1 MGYMASPGVV
11 SYEPRYSDNLFYETT
26 PTGIEGLDQ
35 LLGGGFIRGRTYLIS
50 GETGTGKTLIS
61 LTFLLQG
68 ALKFGEPG
76 IYVSVDETYE
86 QLVMGAKR
94 FGWDL
99 EELRAKGLIEVLV
112 PEMDL
117 IERLREKD
125 PTAIAKSLIASLRD
139 YVVALNAQRLV
150 IDPIAPLVTLD
161 KDVQVLREYIRVLV
175 MGIEREIGTT
185 NIVTTEIPSGS
196 TAISRYGVEE
206 FLATGVLVTGIART
220 RDGNFK
226 RVLFIRKM
234 RWSPVQPG
242 LYEFEIVPKEGV
254 VVKAQVKEPLMPV
267 TFLPFAP

>member
-1 MGYMASPGVV
+1 MASPGVV
-11 SYEPRYSDNLFYETT
+11 SYEPPKTVDLFYETT
-26 PTGIEGLDQ
+26 PTGVEGLDQ

-99 EELRAKGLIEVLV
+99 EDLRAKGLIEVLV

-196 TAISRYGVEE
+196 AAISRYGVEE
-206 FLATGVLVTGIART
+206 FLAAGVLVTGIART
-220 RDGNFK
+220 REGNFK

-242 LYEFEIVPKEGV
+242 LYEFDIVPKEGV
-254 VVKAQVKEPLMPV
+254 VVKSQVKEPLLPV
-267 TFLPFAP
+267 TFLPFVP

>member
-1 MGYMASPGVV
+1 MATSDTRIYGYDAQ
-11 SYEPRYSDNLFYETT
+11 NLFYETT
-26 PTGIEGLDQ
+26 PTGIDGLDQ
-35 LLGGGFIRGRTYLIS
+35 ILGGGFIRGRSYLIS

-68 ALKFGEPG
+68 ALRLGEAG

-99 EELRAKGLIEVLV
+99 EELRAKGLIEILV

-117 IERLREKD
+117 IERIREKD

-139 YVVALNAQRLV
+139 YVAALNAQRLV
-150 IDPIAPLVTLD
+150 IDPIAPLVTME

-206 FLATGVLVTGIART
+206 FLAAGVMVTGIAKA
-220 RDGNFK
+220 RDGSFK
-226 RVLFIRKM
+226 RVIFIRKM
-234 RWSPVQPG
+234 RWSPVPPG
-242 LYEFEIVPKEGV
+242 LYEFDIVPKEGV
-254 VVKAQVKEPLMPV
+254 VVKSAVKEPLIPV
-267 TFLPFAP
+267 TFLPSGSFL

>member
-1 MGYMASPGVV
+1 MAAGYGQQ
-11 SYEPRYSDNLFYETT
+11 YQETLFYETT
-26 PTGIEGLDQ
+26 PTGVEGLDQ
-35 LLGGGFIRGRTYLIS
+35 ILGGGFIKGRTYLIS
-50 GETGTGKTLIS
+50 GETGTAKTLLS
-61 LTFLLQG
+61 LTFLIQG

-99 EELRAKGLIEVLV
+99 EDLRAKGLIEILV

-117 IERLREKD
+117 IERIREKD
-125 PTAIAKSLIASLRD
+125 PTAIAKSLIVSLRD
-139 YVVALNAQRLV
+139 YVAALNAQRLV
-150 IDPIAPLVTLD
+150 VDPIAPLVTMD

-185 NIVTTEIPSGS
+185 NIITTEIPSGS

-206 FLATGVLVTGIART
+206 FLAAGVMVTGIART

-234 RWSPVQPG
+234 RWSPVPPG
-242 LYEFEIVPKEGV
+242 LYELDIVPKQGI
-254 VVKAQVKEPLMPV
+254 VVKGQVKEPLVPV
-267 TFLPFAP
+267 TFLPYLP